1 MHGIDPAAQAILVR
15 NAPRWRGRR
24 VGLLG
29 GSFNPAHAGHVH
41 ISVQALARLGL
52 DAVWWLVSPQNPLK
66 ARAGMAPI
74 DARLAAARA
83 AERHPRIVPTTIE
96 TDLQTAYTADTLQ
109 ALKRLHP
116 NTQFIWLMGEDNLL
130 GFHRWDRWADILR
143 MVPIAV
149 FARPGYHE
157 YRWTAPALSRLRR
170 FMHRQAT
177 ARGWPDWSLPA
188 LVLLDHPLH
197 SASATAIRQREPDWA
212 AAFSGPAGQPAAL
225 RPMERSAAL
234 QETIGLPVSQ
244 AAPSSATP
252 APTPVGGASDP
263 DSRLL
268 HTAILQSLDD
278 DKAEEIVSIP
288 LAGKSTIAD
297 YMVIASG
304 RSTRQVAAM
313 AQHLAERLKRD
324 LGVNVRIEGLQTA
337 DWVLIDAGD
346 AIVHLFRPEVRSFYG
361 LEKMWSIEV
370 PAAHAS

>member
-1 MHGIDPAAQAILVR
+1 MR
-15 NAPRWRGRR
+15 NAPRWRGQR

-41 ISVQALARLGL
+41 ISVQALARLQL

-116 NTQFIWLMGEDNLL
+116 HTQFIWLMGEDNLL
-130 GFHRWDRWADILR
+130 RFHLWDRWTDILR

-149 FARPGYHE
+149 FARPGYHVL
-157 YRWTAPALSRLRR
+157 RWTAPALSRLRR
-170 FMHRQAT
+170 FMHRQTT
-177 ARGWPDWSLPA
+177 ARCWPDWTLPA
-188 LVLLDHPLH
+188 VVLLDHPLH
-197 SASATAIRQREPDWA
+197 SASATAIRQHEPDWA
-212 AAFSGPAGQPAAL
+212 AAFSGPVTQPASL
-225 RPMERSAAL
+225 RQLGRSVAT
-234 QETIGLPVSQ
+234 QESIGLPVPQ
-244 AAPSSATP
+244 AAPGSAP
-252 APTPVGGASDP
+252 SVPPMMGGASDP
-263 DSRLL
+263 DSSLL
-268 HTAILQSLDD
+268 HKAILQSLDD
-278 DKAEEIVSIP
+278 DKAEEVVSIP

-313 AQHLAERLKRD
+313 AQNLAERLKRD
-324 LGVNVRIEGLQTA
+324 HGVPVRIEGLQTA

-370 PAAHAS
+370 PAAHAG